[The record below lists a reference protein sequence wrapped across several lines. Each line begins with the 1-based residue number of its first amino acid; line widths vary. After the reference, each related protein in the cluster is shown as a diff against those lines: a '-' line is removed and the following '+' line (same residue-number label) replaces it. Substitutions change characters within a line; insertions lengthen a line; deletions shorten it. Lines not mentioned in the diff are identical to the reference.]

1 MKKITLE
8 DTARELGLSRS
19 TIMRVLRNDT
29 CVREATRQ
37 RVMEHLTRIGF
48 YNRSHFSREKILL
61 DSQQGAGPFLDI
73 VRKLNETPF
82 FRDIKFVQT
91 DSSKNRASFLTEA
104 ADAAALVFFGATP
117 AEYFA
122 MAREANP
129 DLYIIHALSSGMRCA
144 NVSIEPDDTASGRLA
159 AEYLYE
165 MGHRD
170 IMMLCLR
177 NNGSSMTRAKSFL
190 AEFMFNFPNCTVDPL
205 FIQNPDPRWEEKF
218 LAAMKRRKSFPSVI
232 ACFGCA
238 LQEGILQS
246 LDELHLAVPEDIS
259 ILSHDNPAD
268 FHCPVSRPC
277 DSLFFDLSE
286 ITRLVEYFIAC
297 RPLAKGGGK
306 LCVSPEI
313 RVERHGTV
321 KMIGKR

>member
-19 TIMRVLRNDT
+19 TIMRVLRNDP
-29 CVREATRQ
+29 CVREETRR
-37 RVMEHLTRIGF
+37 RVTEYLTRAGF
-48 YNRSHFSREKILL
+48 YNRSHYSREKILL
-61 DSQQGAGPFLDI
+61 DCRQDTPSIRNMIRDLE
-73 VRKLNETPF
+73 ETPF
-82 FRDIKFVQT
+82 FRNITFVWA
-91 DSSKNRASFLTEA
+91 DCMNNRAAFLREVQ
-104 ADAAALVFFGATP
+104 DSAALVFFGATP
-117 AEYFA
+117 RKYFL

-129 DLYIIHALSSGMRCA
+129 DLFIIHALSGGMRCA
-144 NVSIEPDDTASGRLA
+144 NVAIEPDDASSGRLA

-170 IMMLCLR
+170 IMAVCIR
-177 NNGSSMTRAKSFL
+177 SNASCMTRAKSFVS
-190 AEFMFNFPNCTVDPL
+190 EFTFQFPNGSVDPL
-205 FIQNPDPRWEEKF
+205 LINEPDPQWEEKF
-218 LAAMKRRKSFPSVI
+218 LAAMKRRKTFPTAI
-232 ACFGCA
+232 ACFGCT

-246 LDELHLAVPEDIS
+246 LGKLRLSIPEDIS
-259 ILSHDNPAD
+259 ILSHDNPED
-268 FHCPVSRPC
+268 FLCPVSRPC
-277 DSLFFDLSE
+277 DSLVFDLSE
-286 ITRLVEYFIAC
+286 ITRLVGYFIAC